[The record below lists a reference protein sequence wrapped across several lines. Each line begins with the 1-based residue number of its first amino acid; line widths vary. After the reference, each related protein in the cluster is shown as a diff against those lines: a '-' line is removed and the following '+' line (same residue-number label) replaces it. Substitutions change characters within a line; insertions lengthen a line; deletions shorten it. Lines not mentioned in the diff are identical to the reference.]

1 MINLISIPAILLK
14 RSPIA
19 VADLRAALAALTPVN
34 SLTRESLE
42 LLSSLFA
49 KRNDDEVRSLT
60 IDLLLMYAMLLLTG
74 YS

>member
-1 MINLISIPAILLK
+1 VINLISIPAILLK